1 MPETMIKIRGTVLNL
16 IKEKLRKVKRVI
28 ANVEKLEKNRTRIAD
43 RI

>member
-28 ANVEKLEKNRTRIAD
+28 ANVEKLETNRTRIAD